1 LVTSKEGIMAEIV
14 KFIRVMMIFLF
25 LFLVAINIDG
35 RRFVLDGN
43 GRPLFILSIFVPYF
57 INNLIFPF

>member
-1 LVTSKEGIMAEIV
+1 MAEIV